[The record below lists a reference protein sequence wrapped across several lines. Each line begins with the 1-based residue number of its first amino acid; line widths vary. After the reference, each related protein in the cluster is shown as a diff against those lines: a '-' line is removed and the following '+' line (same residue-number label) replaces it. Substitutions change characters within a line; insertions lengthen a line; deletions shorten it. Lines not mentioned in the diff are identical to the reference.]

1 MELMIVSGLSGSGKS
16 IALQTFEDLDFYC
29 IDNLPMDLLPAFA
42 ESMDATE
49 GFLSERIAIGI
60 DARNSRENLDKFE
73 KIVEQLRSIPLT
85 VQVLFLRCADDI
97 LLQRYSETR
106 RRHPLSRGDVPL
118 EDAIRQERQLMTP
131 VAEIADLI
139 IDTSQTNVHE
149 LRQLI
154 TNQVHAGTDKS
165 ISLLLTSF
173 GYKHGIPSDADF
185 VFDVR
190 CLPNPH
196 WVPRLR
202 ASTGRDQD
210 VSQYLGQ
217 HTQVADMIGD
227 VQDFLS
233 RWIPQFETG
242 TRSYMNVAIGC
253 TGGLHRSVYV
263 VETLASHFA
272 EKGRRVSTRHRE
284 LR

>member
-16 IALQTFEDLDFYC
+16 IALQTLEDLDFYC
-29 IDNLPMDLLPAFA
+29 VDNLPMDLLPAFA
-42 ESMDATE
+42 ESMNAAE
-49 GFLSERIAIGI
+49 GFLTQRIAIGI
-60 DARNSRENLDKFE
+60 DARNSRENLDNFE
-73 KIVEQLRSIPLT
+73 SIVTQLRSTPLA
-85 VQVLFLRCADDI
+85 VQVLFLRCADDV
-97 LLQRYSETR
+97 LVQRYSETR
-106 RRHPLSRGDVPL
+106 RRHPLSRGDIPL
-118 EDAIRQERQLMTP
+118 ADAIRRERQLMTP

-139 IDTSQTNVHE
+139 IDTGQTNVHE

-154 TNQVHAGTDKS
+154 KGHVQTTTDES

-190 CLPNPH
+190 CLPNPY

-202 ASTGRDQD
+202 ASTGRDED
-210 VSQYLGQ
+210 VGEYLEQ
-217 HTQVADMIGD
+217 HEQVSNMVGD
-227 VQDFLS
+227 VRSFLS

-242 TRSYMNVAIGC
+242 TRSYMNIAVGC

-263 VETLASHFA
+263 VETLANHFG
-272 EKGRRVSTRHRE
+272 EQGRRVSTRHRE